1 MTPEQVEITTDAG
14 ERVTARAPVIVSASR
29 ATDIPAFYAHWFFR
43 RLRIGYSAW
52 TNPFDGRRHYV
63 SYARTRMIV
72 FWSKNPRPLLP
83 YLDELDARGIH
94 SCVHFTLN
102 DYEQEGFEPGVP
114 PLDARI
120 ETFRLLARRL
130 GSDRVVWRFDPLLL
144 TERIGVDELLRKI
157 EGIGDRLH
165 GCTEKLVFSFADLGY
180 RRVRSNLLKTGI
192 RSRAF
197 DEGEML
203 RLAAGLSELNGRWG
217 YALATCAERV
227 DLARFGIAHN
237 RCIDDEWMIRRFAD
251 DPELMHALGVETV
264 SGDLFGEP
272 TRIVRRRNCPDRGQ
286 RPLCG
291 CAQSKDIGEY
301 ATCPHQCVYC
311 YANASPQT
319 ALANYRRHLARP
331 DAETITGK

>member
-1 MTPEQVEITTDAG
+1 MTTEQVGITTDAG
-14 ERVTARAPVIVSASR
+14 ERVTARTPVIVSASR
-29 ATDIPAFYAHWFFR
+29 ATDIPAFYADWFFR
-43 RLRIGYSAW
+43 RLRIGHSAW
-52 TNPFDGRRHYV
+52 TNPFDGIRHYV
-63 SYARTRMIV
+63 GYARTRMIV

-94 SCVHFTLN
+94 SYVHFTLN
-102 DYEQEGFEPGVP
+102 DYELEGFEPGVP
-114 PLDARI
+114 PLDERI

-130 GSDRVVWRFDPLLL
+130 GPDRVVWRFDPLLL
-144 TERIGVDELLRKI
+144 TDRIGVDELLRKI
-157 EGIGDRLH
+157 EGIGDRLR
-165 GCTEKLVFSFADLGY
+165 GCTKKLVFSFADLGY
-180 RRVRSNLLKTGI
+180 RRVRSNLLRADI
-192 RSRAF
+192 RCRAF

-203 RLAAGLSELNGRWG
+203 RVAAGLAELNGRWG

-251 DPELMHALGVETV
+251 DPVLMDALGVEHV
-264 SGDLFGEP
+264 YGDLFGAP
-272 TRIVRRRNCPDRGQ
+272 TRIVRRGNSRDRGQ

-291 CAQSKDIGEY
+291 CAVSKDIGAY
-301 ATCPHQCVYC
+301 ATCPHRCVYC
-311 YANASPQT
+311 YANASPET